1 MLTCYAS
8 GARYS
13 LTECTIYDTIF
24 VKGLSSEIQGL
35 NNPALQ
41 QLIKQ
46 ADVAGFQGQLA
57 GLLLLDDLHDLIVDG
72 GGTPSLRP

>member
-24 VKGLSSEIQGL
+24 VKGLSSQIQGL

-46 ADVAGFQGQLA
+46 ADVAGIQG
-57 GLLLLDDLHDLIVDG
+57 
-72 GGTPSLRP
+72 